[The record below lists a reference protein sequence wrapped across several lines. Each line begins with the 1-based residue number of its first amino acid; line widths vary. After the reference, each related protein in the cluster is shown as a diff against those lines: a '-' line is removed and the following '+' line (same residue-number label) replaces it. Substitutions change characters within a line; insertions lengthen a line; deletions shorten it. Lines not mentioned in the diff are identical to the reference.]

1 MAEKPPNWRQMSR
14 SDQTKWHKDLACRRF
29 DATVARANS
38 DMNAMPSNENSLP
51 VREKAIPSHETN
63 KGTCIYLKT
72 VQSNSRSNGVT
83 HGNEPDEHIPGAIA
97 NAYEGAKVAK
107 QAHSKL
113 NDLFFSDDE
122 DQQRSPEI
130 PLAKLGSRK
139 MQDSAPISNDA
150 NKEDT
155 SVALHNV
162 NDSVASTNKVEAAS
176 SKDRSIWSDRRPSD
190 RIPTKEPM
198 SLKRKATE
206 EKPEVSSNPS
216 KRNISPPMAE
226 STNKDALERTFPL
239 ALPAWYRNVDVHRD
253 RLNRGSDVAHLY
265 HVRDVMGKYKKAST
279 TIQERAKYLDDLR
292 MCLHEYEHKKVD
304 EILVKKSKLLES
316 HLGLPLLFM
325 SDEFPPDIRGDA
337 KALYLKWCRRDF
349 DPDLLRGISESK
361 NIGKGDKSRLVSKFD
376 KNYASRLSAAFFGT
390 GDLVNGQWWPN
401 RLCALRDGA
410 HGSSES
416 GIYGPPGEKG
426 AASIVLSGSHY
437 DDEDKGDV
445 ILYCGTEGSE
455 GKPSEHT
462 RRMID
467 SIETHNPLRVLR
479 TDKLDQNNLWRPIKG
494 IRYDGLYNVIDF
506 ELLNAAKAHYRF
518 RLQRVPG
525 QDPIRNS
532 GIGSRPTLQD
542 VKAFD
547 THRGLIGAM
556 R

>member
-1 MAEKPPNWRQMSR
+1 MA
-14 SDQTKWHKDLACRRF
+14 
-29 DATVARANS
+29 
-38 DMNAMPSNENSLP
+38 
-51 VREKAIPSHETN
+51 
-63 KGTCIYLKT
+63 
-72 VQSNSRSNGVT
+72 
-83 HGNEPDEHIPGAIA
+83 
-97 NAYEGAKVAK
+97 
-107 QAHSKL
+107 
-113 NDLFFSDDE
+113 
-122 DQQRSPEI
+122 
-130 PLAKLGSRK
+130 SRK
-139 MQDSAPISNDA
+139 KEDSAPISNDPK
-150 NKEDT
+150 KEDT
-155 SVALHNV
+155 SISVHNV
-162 NDSVASTNKVEAAS
+162 HDTVAST
-176 SKDRSIWSDRRPSD
+176 SKGQAVFSKGRSIWSDRKQSD
-190 RIPTKEPM
+190 KIPTKEPM

-206 EKPEVSSNPS
+206 EKPEVSSNSS
-216 KRNISPPMAE
+216 KRKISPPTAE
-226 STNKDALERTFPL
+226 STNKDTFQRT
-239 ALPAWYRNVDVHRD
+239 LPPAPPGWLRDVDVNRD

-265 HVRDVMGKYKKAST
+265 HVRDVIGKYKKAS
-279 TIQERAKYLDDLR
+279 TIQERAKYLDDIR
-292 MCLHEYEHKKVD
+292 ICIHEYEHKKVD

-325 SDEFPPDIRGDA
+325 TDEFPADIRGDA

-349 DPDLLRGISESK
+349 DPDLLRGIDESK

-455 GKPSEHT
+455 GKPSEFT

-467 SIETHNPLRVLR
+467 SVQTRNPIRVLR
-479 TDKLDQNNLWRPIKG
+479 TDKLNQDNVWRPVKG

-506 ELLNAAKAHYRF
+506 NLLNAAKAHYRF
-518 RLQRVPG
+518 RLERVPG